1 LQTPVVPQL
10 AAPWSRHWP
19 AGSRVPAAT
28 ATQLPVLPATAHD
41 MHVPAQAVLQ
51 QTLCA
56 QTPLVHSPPPPQ
68 TAPSGLRPHDPLPQ
82 TAGGAQSASAVQV
95 ALHAAAPQRKGKQEV
110 AAAVR
115 QVPAPSQVPAGVKVV
130 VPVGHVAT
138 LHDVPWG

>member
-1 LQTPVVPQL
+1 MPQL

-19 AGSRVPAAT
+19 AGFRVPAAT
-28 ATQLPVLPATAHD
+28 ATQLPALPAAAHD

-51 QTLCA
+51 QTPCA
-56 QTPLVHSPPPPQ
+56 QTPLAHSPPPPQ

-82 TAGGAQSASAVQV
+82 TAGGAQSASAAQV
-95 ALHAAAPQRKGKQEV
+95 ALHAAAPQRNGKQEV

-115 QVPAPSQVPAGVKVV
+115 QVPAPSQLPAGVKVV

-138 LHDVPWG
+138 LQDVPCG